1 MKKFFIIS
9 LLALLGMT
17 QAAAQDYEY
26 VPLVR
31 EGVKWV
37 CYSEIPISTY
47 TIKHFFTL
55 EFKGD
60 AVINGVTYK
69 AMHYYSGEEIDSNN
83 DTIPV
88 YMREEGKVVYAIVP
102 DGKTYEEC
110 PIDCLS
116 DSTINE
122 DIIAGRE
129 FVLYDFNDPIA
140 FIMSKVPQ
148 NDNPTNPITHPVMFQ
163 NFMLGDRSV
172 KRYVFSTRMMSG
184 ACFIEGIGCDGLTQG
199 YPLAFPND
207 QQSGEST
214 MHLDHVIEDGKV
226 IYSSEH
232 LKRREDYAPLELE
245 REGVQWVNERVVIE
259 HGDTT
264 RSYYTYE
271 FKDDY
276 RSFRLCHYYEGD
288 SLDCENDSLIAAIRS
303 GYGGAG
309 YMFNEAIM
317 DLSNK
322 SPERLMMNW
331 IWSYVTLLNHT
342 QLYAFV
348 PYRDFESVLSG
359 GNPINFFNSIQKGDE
374 LTLDNFVEVEPI
386 WIEGQ
391 RCKRYAYYGDGD
403 EPLCYIVEGIGFDSR
418 DMGDLLTPFT
428 RKPDPDAD
436 YQEYWGL
443 SHVIKDGKII
453 YKGMCYNNSDNVPG
467 LPGDVNGDMVTNLN
481 DVVEIIEFLLESFNA
496 TIPSYDVNLD
506 GLVNIAD
513 VTSLIGMLLANDESS
528 INLRDKSNNPTRDE
542 SINDKPYVIY
552 KNDTHSIIIYGTK
565 AVDYYDVD
573 ITSVTTGVSMIS
585 TWVDGSYGTIDVSTL
600 PIGEYRIT
608 VNSPAWGNFEGN
620 FEVY

>member
-9 LLALLGMT
+9 FFALLGMS

-26 VPLVR
+26 VPFVR
-31 EGVKWV
+31 EGVKWI
-37 CYSEIPISTY
+37 CSREPRYPNPSKI
-47 TIKHFFTL
+47 FTL

-60 AVINGVTYK
+60 AVIDGVTYK
-69 AMHYYSGEEIDSNN
+69 AMHYYSGEGIDPNN

-110 PIDCLS
+110 PIDCFG

-122 DIIAGRE
+122 DIMDGKE
-129 FVLYDFNDPIA
+129 FVLYDFNDPEG
-140 FIMSKVPQ
+140 FIMSKIPTMPTYIYHSGEIVDSLHDVMPQ
-148 NDNPTNPITHPVMFQ
+148 TI
-163 NFMLGDRSV
+163 MLGDRSV
-172 KRYVFSTRMMSG
+172 KRYVFNCYSNG
-184 ACFIEGIGCDGLTQG
+184 FCFIEGVGCDGLNRG
-199 YPLAFPND
+199 YPLAYKKEYEYPI
-207 QQSGEST
+207 
-214 MHLDHVIEDGKV
+214 MHLDSVIEDGKV
-226 IYSSEH
+226 IYSSERF
-232 LKRREDYAPLELE
+232 KESDYEIPEVA

-259 HGDTT
+259 NGDTT

-271 FKDDY
+271 FKGMDD
-276 RSFRLCHYYEGD
+276 RFNLLCHYYEGD
-288 SLDCENDSLIAAIRS
+288 SFDSEQDSVIAKMRGTIFELNRAITSLPSDR
-303 GYGGAG
+303 
-309 YMFNEAIM
+309 IM
-317 DLSNK
+317 MYFTSIA
-322 SPERLMMNW
+322 SH
-331 IWSYVTLLNHT
+331 I
-342 QLYAFV
+342 YAFGGG
-348 PYRDFESVLSG
+348 SVLSG
-359 GNPINFFNSIQKGDE
+359 ANPINFYTRLQRGDF
-374 LTLDNFVEVEPI
+374 LSLNNFVEVEPV

-453 YKGMCYNNSDNVPG
+453 YKGMCYNNNYAPG
-467 LPGDVNGDMVTNLN
+467 IPGDANGDMVVNLT
-481 DVVEIIEFLLESFNA
+481 DVTTIIDFLLKSFNA

-513 VTSLIGMLLANDESS
+513 VTSLIEMLLANDESS
-528 INLRDKSNNPTRDE
+528 INLRDKSNNPTRDG

-573 ITSVTTGVSMIS
+573 ITSVTTGASMIS
-585 TWVDGSYGTIDVSTL
+585 TWVDGSYGTIDVSML

>member
-17 QAAAQDYEY
+17 QAAAQEYEY
-26 VPLVR
+26 VPFVR
-31 EGVKWV
+31 EGVKWI
-37 CYSEIPISTY
+37 CSNYY
-47 TIKHFFTL
+47 TLQQSHFTL
-55 EFKGD
+55 ELKGD

-69 AMHYYSGEEIDSNN
+69 AMHKYSGEEIDPNN

-102 DGKTYEEC
+102 DGKTYEGC
-110 PIDCLS
+110 PIGFDH
-116 DSTINE
+116 DAETQE
-122 DIIAGRE
+122 KIAAGEE
-129 FVLYDFNDPIA
+129 FVLYDFNDA
-140 FIMSKVPQ
+140 EGFIGRWIDMP
-148 NDNPTNPITHPVMFQ
+148 FQ
-163 NFMLGDRSV
+163 ACTVIPDMTAVGGWLA
-172 KRYVFSTRMMSG
+172 KRYIAKIDDEFC
-184 ACFIEGIGCDGLTQG
+184 AIEGIGYDGLKSWYTLG
-199 YPLAFPND
+199 NRDHYV
-207 QQSGEST
+207 
-214 MHLDHVIEDGKV
+214 LDWVIENGDT
-226 IYSSEH
+226 IYQSERYKGVYPGRLSSD
-232 LKRREDYAPLELE
+232 LMPMA
-245 REGVQWVNERVVIE
+245 REGVKWVNERVVIE
-259 HGDTT
+259 NGDTT

-271 FKDDY
+271 FSGTNSRGY
-276 RSFRLCHYYEGD
+276 PICYSYTGE
-288 SLDCENDSLIAAIRS
+288 SLDPSQAQEVAIFQGDYDDAS
-303 GYGGAG
+303 FSNYFCNNLP
-309 YMFNEAIM
+309 FNKVIEQGRDMITFPGVMIYQFAYTNSDIEM
-317 DLSNK
+317 TNPVNYYITSQKEDFLS
-322 SPERLMMNW
+322 R
-331 IWSYVTLLNHT
+331 
-342 QLYAFV
+342 A
-348 PYRDFESVLSG
+348 
-359 GNPINFFNSIQKGDE
+359 
-374 LTLDNFVEVEPI
+374 NFVEVEPI
-386 WIEGQ
+386 WIEGLKC
-391 RCKRYAYYGDGD
+391 RRYAYYGDGD
-403 EPLCYIVEGIGFDSR
+403 EPLCYVVEGIGFDSR

-467 LPGDVNGDMVTNLN
+467 LPGDVNGDMVTNIN

-573 ITSVTTGVSMIS
+573 IASVTTGASMIS

-600 PIGEYRIT
+600 PVGEYRIT

>member
-9 LLALLGMT
+9 FLALLGMT

-69 AMHYYSGEEIDSNN
+69 AMHYYSGEEIDPNN

-110 PIDCLS
+110 PIDCFS

-172 KRYVFSTRMMSG
+172 KRYVFSTRKMSG
-184 ACFIEGIGCDGLTQG
+184 ACFIEGIGCDALTQG

-386 WIEGQ
+386 WIEGLKC
-391 RCKRYAYYGDGD
+391 RRYAYYGDGD
-403 EPLCYIVEGIGFDSR
+403 EPLCYIVDGIGFDSR

-467 LPGDVNGDMVTNLN
+467 LPGDVNGDMVTNIN

-496 TIPSYDVNLD
+496 TIPSYDVNKD

-542 SINDKPYVIY
+542 SIDDKPYVIY

-573 ITSVTTGVSMIS
+573 IASVTTGASMIS

>member
-1 MKKFFIIS
+1 
-9 LLALLGMT
+9 MT

-110 PIDCLS
+110 PIDCFS

-172 KRYVFSTRMMSG
+172 KRYVFRTRMMPG
-184 ACFIEGIGCDGLTQG
+184 ACFIEGIGCDALYQG

-207 QQSGEST
+207 QQSGESR
-214 MHLDHVIEDGKV
+214 MYLDHVIEDGKV

-342 QLYAFV
+342 QLYAFA

-403 EPLCYIVEGIGFDSR
+403 EPLCYIVDGIGFDSR

-467 LPGDVNGDMVTNLN
+467 LPGDVNGDMVTNIN

-542 SINDKPYVIY
+542 SIDDKPYVIY

-573 ITSVTTGVSMIS
+573 IASVTTGASMIS

-600 PIGEYRIT
+600 SIGEYCIT
-608 VNSPAWGNFEGN
+608 VNSPAWGSFEGN

>member
-17 QAAAQDYEY
+17 QAAAQEYEY
-26 VPLVR
+26 VPFVR

-37 CYSEIPISTY
+37 CYSKKLPINQST
-47 TIKHFFTL
+47 IEPVFTL

-69 AMHYYSGEEIDSNN
+69 AMHKYSGEEIDPNN

-110 PIDCLS
+110 PIDCFS

-122 DIIAGRE
+122 DIMAGRE
-129 FVLYDFNDPIA
+129 FVLYDFNDPEG
-140 FIMSKVPQ
+140 FIMSRITY
-148 NDNPTNPITHPVMFQ
+148 NDFIVHPVMPQ
-163 NFMLGDRSV
+163 NIMLGDRSV

-207 QQSGEST
+207 QQLGESR
-214 MHLDHVIEDGKV
+214 MYLDHVIEDGKV
-226 IYSSEH
+226 IYRSERFN
-232 LKRREDYAPLELE
+232 RREDEYPELV
-245 REGVQWVNERVVIE
+245 REGVKWVNERVIIE

-264 RSYYTYE
+264 RNYYTYE
-271 FKDDY
+271 FKDENNWAY
-276 RSFRLCHYYEGD
+276 RLCHYYEGN
-288 SLDCENDSLIAAIRS
+288 SLDSENDSVIAAVMS
-303 GYGGAG
+303 AWNGAG
-309 YMFNEAIM
+309 VMYNMAVTN
-317 DLSNK
+317 LRNN
-322 SPERLMMNW
+322 SPERLMINW
-331 IWSYVTLLNHT
+331 YVNNIATLYT
-342 QLYAFV
+342 FV
-348 PYRDFESVLSG
+348 PYEYYESVLCG
-359 GNPINFFNSIQKGDE
+359 ANPINFFSFMQTGDD
-374 LTLDNFVEVEPI
+374 LTLDNFVEVEPV

-467 LPGDVNGDMVTNLN
+467 LPGDVNGDMVTNIN

-528 INLRDKSNNPTRDE
+528 INLRDKSNNPTRDG

-573 ITSVTTGVSMIS
+573 IASVTTGASMIS

>member
-1 MKKFFIIS
+1 
-9 LLALLGMT
+9 
-17 QAAAQDYEY
+17 
-26 VPLVR
+26 
-31 EGVKWV
+31 
-37 CYSEIPISTY
+37 
-47 TIKHFFTL
+47 
-55 EFKGD
+55 
-60 AVINGVTYK
+60 
-69 AMHYYSGEEIDSNN
+69 
-83 DTIPV
+83 
-88 YMREEGKVVYAIVP
+88 
-102 DGKTYEEC
+102 
-110 PIDCLS
+110 
-116 DSTINE
+116 
-122 DIIAGRE
+122 
-129 FVLYDFNDPIA
+129 
-140 FIMSKVPQ
+140 
-148 NDNPTNPITHPVMFQ
+148 
-163 NFMLGDRSV
+163 
-172 KRYVFSTRMMSG
+172 
-184 ACFIEGIGCDGLTQG
+184 
-199 YPLAFPND
+199 
-207 QQSGEST
+207 
-214 MHLDHVIEDGKV
+214 
-226 IYSSEH
+226 
-232 LKRREDYAPLELE
+232 
-245 REGVQWVNERVVIE
+245 
-259 HGDTT
+259 
-264 RSYYTYE
+264 
-271 FKDDY
+271 
-276 RSFRLCHYYEGD
+276 
-288 SLDCENDSLIAAIRS
+288 
-303 GYGGAG
+303 
-309 YMFNEAIM
+309 MFNEAIM

-374 LTLDNFVEVEPI
+374 LTLDNFVEVEPV

-403 EPLCYIVEGIGFDSR
+403 EPLCYVVEGIGFDSR

-467 LPGDVNGDMVTNLN
+467 LPGDVNGDMVTNIN

-542 SINDKPYVIY
+542 SIDDKPYVIY

>member
-1 MKKFFIIS
+1 MKRIILIS

-69 AMHYYSGEEIDSNN
+69 AMHYYSGKEIDSNN

-184 ACFIEGIGCDGLTQG
+184 ACFIEGIGCDALYQG

-374 LTLDNFVEVEPI
+374 LTLNNFVEVEPI

-403 EPLCYIVEGIGFDSR
+403 EPLCYVVEGIGFDSR

-453 YKGMCYNNSDNVPG
+453 YKGMCYNNSDNLPG
-467 LPGDVNGDMVTNLN
+467 LPGDVNGDMVTNIN

-528 INLRDKSNNPTRDE
+528 INLRDKSNNPTRDG